1 MVSPDEGADNQGD
14 TMRRFWIG
22 LVIAGL
28 LPAAA
33 GAITAGE
40 KCEADKLKT
49 AGKYT
54 FCRMKADAKA
64 IKTSSA
70 PDYTKCDEKYGDKWG
85 RVESKA
91 GGTCPVTGD
100 EAAVQTQAND
110 CTDGLA
116 ATIGGNP
123 PAGCVGDLVTCEDD
137 LTTCDGDLTTCDTN
151 LTTCDGDLTVCD
163 SDLTT
168 CETDLVAAEL
178 CGNGAIDGGEDC
190 DLGTLNGAT
199 CVSESFAGGVL
210 SCGDGCVFDTSGCWA
225 ARFVDN
231 ADGTITDNVSG
242 LMWEKKTEL
251 GGGSSTCPGG
261 ATCGNPH
268 DVDNRYYWSGTCTVA
283 TSKRCQP
290 TSAASALCTASVEGD
305 PDGCSECTGGDGT
318 CNRSETTWTFVADLN
333 SASFAGHTD
342 WRAPKLQELQAII
355 DYADAAPPAVDVAF
369 QGASCGVACTDIT
382 SAACS
387 CTQSTSYWAATTY
400 APGPIGAWRVGFSD
414 GYVTATNKPDFNL
427 YVRAVRGGS

>member
-1 MVSPDEGADNQGD
+1 MV
-14 TMRRFWIG
+14 
-22 LVIAGL
+22 LLIAGL

-33 GAITAGE
+33 RAITAGE

-64 IKTSSA
+64 IKTSTT
-70 PDYTKCDEKYGDKWG
+70 PDYSKCDEKYGGKWSL
-85 RVESKA
+85 VESKA

-100 EAAVQTQAND
+100 DMAVQMQATD

-123 PAGCVGDLVTCEDD
+123 PAGCVGDLLTCE
-137 LTTCDGDLTTCDTN
+137 GDLTTCGGDLTTCGNN
-151 LTTCDGDLTVCD
+151 LTTCDGN
-163 SDLTT
+163 LTT
-168 CETDLVAAEL
+168 CNTDLGTCEVDLAAAEL

-199 CVSESFAGGVL
+199 CVSEGFAGGVL

-231 ADGTITDNVSG
+231 ADGTITDNESG

-261 ATCGNPH
+261 ATCGNLH

-283 TSKRCQP
+283 PSKRCQP

-305 PDGCSECTGGDGT
+305 PEGCAECTGGDGT
-318 CNRSETTWTFVADLN
+318 CNRSETYWTFIADLN
-333 SASFAGHTD
+333 TASFAGHND
-342 WRAPKLQELQAII
+342 WRAPTRQELEGILNL
-355 DYADAAPPAVDVAF
+355 ADTTPPIVDVAF
-369 QGASCGVACTDIT
+369 HGASCGVACTDIT

-387 CTQSTSYWAATTY
+387 CTQSGYYWSATTY
-400 APGPIGAWRVGFSD
+400 APNTDVAWSVGFDS
-414 GYVTATNKPDFNL
+414 GIVYLFNKPPFDDL